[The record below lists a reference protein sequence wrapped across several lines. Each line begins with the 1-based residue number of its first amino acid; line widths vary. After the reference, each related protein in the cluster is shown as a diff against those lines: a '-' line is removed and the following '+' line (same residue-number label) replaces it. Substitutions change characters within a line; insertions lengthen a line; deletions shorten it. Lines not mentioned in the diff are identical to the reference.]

1 MLSKD
6 TFGIDGD
13 DAWKERLAAKRRRD
27 YTIQAVLLL
36 VLFALLASAVMNV
49 SENLEARHIRSGFAF
64 ISNPA
69 GFDVGETA
77 IAFSSFDPMW
87 KAFAAG
93 ILNTIKISASDVG
106 KGASIRPLPP

>member
-36 VLFALLASAVMNV
+36 VLFVQ
-49 SENLEARHIRSGFAF
+49 EEH
-64 ISNPA
+64 
-69 GFDVGETA
+69 GERT
-77 IAFSSFDPMW
+77 
-87 KAFAAG
+87 
-93 ILNTIKISASDVG
+93 
-106 KGASIRPLPP
+106 

>member
-13 DAWKERLAAKRRRD
+13 DVWKERLAAKRRRD

-49 SENLEARHIRSGFAF
+49 SESRST
-64 ISNPA
+64 SY
-69 GFDVGETA
+69 
-77 IAFSSFDPMW
+77 S
-87 KAFAAG
+87 
-93 ILNTIKISASDVG
+93 
-106 KGASIRPLPP
+106 